1 MTEAEMRD
9 GDYQQQGYLNRDFRF
24 FHIND
29 RRKIEFSYHY
39 HDFDKIILFL
49 HGSARYM
56 IEGREY
62 ELKP

>member
-39 HDFDKIILFL
+39 HDMKKFQ
-49 HGSARYM
+49 ATNQT
-56 IEGREY
+56 
-62 ELKP
+62 